1 MARKN
6 RRKKEIGGL
15 FTHLD
20 RREKSVQMVT
30 PLDKLAKTIDFE
42 MFREV
47 LEEYAPSKVSA
58 QGGRPPFDVVF
69 LFKVL
74 VLQHYYG
81 LSDEKTE
88 FEILDRTSFQ
98 RFLGIEAEGRI
109 PDRTTIWNFKE
120 KLGEEGAQRLFDHLG
135 ARLNDAGVIGK
146 KGRIVDASFSD
157 APRQRNS
164 REENR
169 RIKEGDGAPE
179 DWSKAKRSQKDADAR
194 WARKN
199 NETHYGYK
207 NHLSVDEK
215 TKLIDRQET
224 TAANVHDSQPFK
236 KLVDPGVERVHGDS
250 AYRSAEHD
258 EFLRE
263 KKVANRIHEKG
274 TRGKPL
280 NGRQKR
286 SNRAKSR
293 IRARVEHVF
302 GFMAVVM
309 KGDRIR
315 TIGLQRAKRTNIL
328 VNLTYNL
335 ARITQL
341 GVAI

>member
-1 MARKN
+1 MAKKN

-20 RREKSVQMVT
+20 RRERSGQTVT

-47 LEEYAPSKVSA
+47 LEEYVPSKVSG
-58 QGGRPPFDVVF
+58 QGGRPPFDALF
-69 LFKVL
+69 MFKVL

-81 LSDEKTE
+81 LSDEKAE

-109 PDRTTIWNFKE
+109 PDRTTIWLFKE
-120 KLGEEGAQRLFDHLG
+120 KLGEEGAQRLFEHLG
-135 ARLNDAGVIGK
+135 DRLSEAGVVGK

-164 REENR
+164 RDENR
-169 RIKEGDGAPE
+169 RIKGGGGAPGE
-179 DWSKAKRSQKDADAR
+179 WSETKRRQKDVDAR
-194 WARKN
+194 WTKKN

-207 NHLSVDEK
+207 NHVSVDEK

-224 TAANVHDSQPFK
+224 TPANVHDSQPFTR
-236 KLVDPGVERVHGDS
+236 LIDPDVERAHGDS
-250 AYRSAEHD
+250 AYKSAEHD

-263 KKVANRIHEKG
+263 NNITNRIHEKG

-280 NGRQKR
+280 DGRQKR

-293 IRARVEHVF
+293 VRARVEHVF

-315 TIGLQRAKRTNIL
+315 TIGIRRARRTNTL

-335 ARITQL
+335 ARLTQL
-341 GVAI
+341 GAVV